1 MEDLIQRISAAAGI
15 EPDQAARASG
25 LILQFLQ
32 KEGPPAEIAKVME
45 KIPGAQALIDQVAPA
60 AGSGSLLGGIMGM
73 GGGLMGLAGQLTDA
87 GLGMSQMQAVGQE
100 VFAYA
105 REKAGEDLVGEIVA
119 AIPGLGQFV

>member
-1 MEDLIQRISAAAGI
+1 MEDLIQRISAAAAI
-15 EPDQAARASG
+15 EPDLAAHASG

-45 KIPGAQALIDQVAPA
+45 KIPGAQALIDQATQA
-60 AGSGSLLGGIMGM
+60 AGGGTLLGGIMGM

-87 GLGMSQMQAVGQE
+87 GLGMSQMQAAGKE
-100 VFAYA
+100 LFAYA
-105 REKAGEDLVGEIVA
+105 RDKAGEDAVGEIVA